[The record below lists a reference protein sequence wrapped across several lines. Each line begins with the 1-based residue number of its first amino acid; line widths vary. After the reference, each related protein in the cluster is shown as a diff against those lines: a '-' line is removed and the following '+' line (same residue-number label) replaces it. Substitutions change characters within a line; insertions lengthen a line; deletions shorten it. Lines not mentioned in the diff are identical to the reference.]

1 MSMSLPP
8 NAEARI
14 REKVANGLYISAD
27 KAIETALMLLD
38 EWDRLQH
45 VQETLIEAG
54 QQIREGRVV
63 EWTPEPRRQIRRDA
77 EAMARQ
83 GIPPDPDV
91 CP

>member
-8 NAEARI
+8 NAEAKI
-14 REKVANGLYISAD
+14 REKVASGLYASAD

-38 EWDRLQH
+38 EWDRRQH
-45 VQETLIEAG
+45 LRATLIEAE
-54 QQIREGRVV
+54 QQIQEGRVV
-63 EWTPEPRRQIRRDA
+63 EWTPELRRQLRQEA